1 MKIGFWNVRGFNR
14 PLKQN
19 GVAHLIKN
27 NQLCLLGILET
38 KLAATAIPKIINRL
52 FPGWCQANNF
62 DAIAGGRILIIW
74 NPAVIDLYPEDI
86 SPQVIHCRVTNK
98 SSQLSFYISFTYG
111 LYTVVNRRSMW
122 EKLLELGQPLNMPW
136 IILGDFNC
144 VKSPAEKQLGVPP
157 TWYELKDFADCCL
170 ALGLHDAQ
178 TTGCYYTWYSN
189 SDSNPVWC
197 KLDRVLLNNDWLEA
211 GFHCTAHF
219 NPPGCLSDHSPDHP
233 DFIPTIERQ
242 WRLNVEGTP
251 QFRLC
256 RKLKALKSSLKA
268 FNNLHYS
275 HISVRAKEAD
285 LALQDAQTHLESNP
299 GDVTVRDS
307 LGDLRKKATFLAEAE
322 RHFYFQKAKIHFL
335 KQGTETPNSFMIWA
349 VTPAE
354 VKTAVFQISDN
365 KAPGPDGYTSCFFK
379 KAWNIVGDLVCSAVM
394 DFFRSGRM
402 LRQLNHTIIAL
413 VPKSEHSPSV
423 ADYRPISC
431 CNVIYKVITKII
443 ADRLSPALMQLV
455 DSSQAAFVGGRNI
468 TDNIFLAQEMVRQY
482 SRKRIS
488 PRCTINVDLRKA
500 FDSVS
505 WTFLSRV
512 LHGYGFP
519 PLFISWIMECVSTTS
534 FSVALN
540 GSLHGHFPGK
550 KGLRQGDPMSP
561 ALFLLC
567 MEYFS
572 RLIKRS
578 TTNSDFNFHP
588 KCEKL
593 KITHLLFADDLM
605 LFSRGDLPSIR
616 ILMECLQEFRD
627 VSGLAVNNAK
637 SNIFTA
643 GIQNDTLDEALA
655 MTDFARG
662 HMPVRYLGIP
672 LAAQRLSVTDYS
684 PLVDQIAGCI
694 RKWTAKS
701 LSFAGRLEL
710 IRSVLQGVECFWL
723 QVFPLPM
730 AVIEK
735 IHRLCR
741 AFLWNSKRA
750 PVAWEDICHPKEE
763 GGLGV
768 RHIQSWNV
776 ALLARVLWNIHCKAD
791 TLWVKWVNE
800 VYLRGASLWDWQPKK
815 DDSPLL
821 RRLAEIRDRIIT
833 DFGST
838 EAAIRHMTEWT
849 DRKDL

>member
-1 MKIGFWNVRGFNR
+1 MKIEFWNVRGLNR

-27 NQLCLLGILET
+27 NRLCLLGILET

-74 NPAVIDLYPEDI
+74 NSAVIDLYPEDI
-86 SPQVIHCRVTNK
+86 SPQKEHV
-98 SSQLSFYISFTYG
+98 
-111 LYTVVNRRSMW
+111 
-122 EKLLELGQPLNMPW
+122 EKLLELGRPLNMPW

-144 VKSPAEKQLGVPP
+144 VKSPAKKQLGVPP
-157 TWYELKDFADCCL
+157 TWYELKDFADYCL
-170 ALGLHDAQ
+170 ALAFTMLKLPDVTTLGL
-178 TTGCYYTWYSN
+178 
-189 SDSNPVWC
+189 
-197 KLDRVLLNNDWLEA
+197 
-211 GFHCTAHF
+211 HCTAHF
-219 NPPGCLSDHSPDHP
+219 NQPGCLSDHSPGIVSIFDNPAPKPKPFRFFNMWADHP
-233 DFIPTIERQ
+233 DFIPTVEGR
-242 WRLNVEGTP
+242 WGLNVEGTP

-275 HISVRAKEAD
+275 HISARAKEAD

-299 GDVTVRDS
+299 EDVAVRDS

-335 KQGTETPNSFMIWA
+335 KQEDRNTKLFHDMVKRNAARNSILTITKADGSIITSAPDIAQKVVDFYTSLLGTEDQTLLVDDGVFHWGPSLTSELVSNLCRA

-379 KAWNIVGDLVCSAVM
+379 KAWNMVGDLVCRAVM

-431 CNVIYKVITKII
+431 CNVIYKVITKFI
-443 ADRLSPALMQLV
+443 ADRLSPALVQLI

-488 PRCTINVDLRKA
+488 PRCTINVDLRMA
-500 FDSVS
+500 FYSVS
-505 WTFLSRV
+505 WTFLSR
-512 LHGYGFP
+512 HG
-519 PLFISWIMECVSTTS
+519 L
-534 FSVALN
+534 
-540 GSLHGHFPGK
+540 FPGK
-550 KGLRQGDPMSP
+550 KGLRRGDPMSP

-588 KCEKL
+588 KYEKL

-616 ILMECLQEFRD
+616 ILMECFQEFRD
-627 VSGLAVNNAK
+627 VSGLAVNTAK

-643 GIQNDTLDEALA
+643 GIQNETLDEALA
-655 MTDFARG
+655 MTEFATG

-672 LAAQRLSVTDYS
+672 LAA
-684 PLVDQIAGCI
+684 
-694 RKWTAKS
+694 
-701 LSFAGRLEL
+701 
-710 IRSVLQGVECFWL
+710 
-723 QVFPLPM
+723 
-730 AVIEK
+730 
-735 IHRLCR
+735 
-741 AFLWNSKRA
+741 
-750 PVAWEDICHPKEE
+750 
-763 GGLGV
+763 
-768 RHIQSWNV
+768 
-776 ALLARVLWNIHCKAD
+776 
-791 TLWVKWVNE
+791 
-800 VYLRGASLWDWQPKK
+800 
-815 DDSPLL
+815 
-821 RRLAEIRDRIIT
+821 
-833 DFGST
+833 
-838 EAAIRHMTEWT
+838 
-849 DRKDL
+849 

>member
-1 MKIGFWNVRGFNR
+1 
-14 PLKQN
+14 
-19 GVAHLIKN
+19 
-27 NQLCLLGILET
+27 
-38 KLAATAIPKIINRL
+38 
-52 FPGWCQANNF
+52 
-62 DAIAGGRILIIW
+62 
-74 NPAVIDLYPEDI
+74 
-86 SPQVIHCRVTNK
+86 
-98 SSQLSFYISFTYG
+98 
-111 LYTVVNRRSMW
+111 
-122 EKLLELGQPLNMPW
+122 
-136 IILGDFNC
+136 
-144 VKSPAEKQLGVPP
+144 
-157 TWYELKDFADCCL
+157 
-170 ALGLHDAQ
+170 
-178 TTGCYYTWYSN
+178 
-189 SDSNPVWC
+189 
-197 KLDRVLLNNDWLEA
+197 
-211 GFHCTAHF
+211 
-219 NPPGCLSDHSPDHP
+219 
-233 DFIPTIERQ
+233 
-242 WRLNVEGTP
+242 
-251 QFRLC
+251 
-256 RKLKALKSSLKA
+256 
-268 FNNLHYS
+268 
-275 HISVRAKEAD
+275 
-285 LALQDAQTHLESNP
+285 
-299 GDVTVRDS
+299 
-307 LGDLRKKATFLAEAE
+307 
-322 RHFYFQKAKIHFL
+322 
-335 KQGTETPNSFMIWA
+335 
-349 VTPAE
+349 
-354 VKTAVFQISDN
+354 
-365 KAPGPDGYTSCFFK
+365 
-379 KAWNIVGDLVCSAVM
+379 
-394 DFFRSGRM
+394 
-402 LRQLNHTIIAL
+402 
-413 VPKSEHSPSV
+413 
-423 ADYRPISC
+423 
-431 CNVIYKVITKII
+431 
-443 ADRLSPALMQLV
+443 
-455 DSSQAAFVGGRNI
+455 
-468 TDNIFLAQEMVRQY
+468 
-482 SRKRIS
+482 
-488 PRCTINVDLRKA
+488 
-500 FDSVS
+500 
-505 WTFLSRV
+505 
-512 LHGYGFP
+512 
-519 PLFISWIMECVSTTS
+519 
-534 FSVALN
+534 
-540 GSLHGHFPGK
+540 
-550 KGLRQGDPMSP
+550 
-561 ALFLLC
+561 

-593 KITHLLFADDLM
+593 KITHLLFVDDLM

-627 VSGLAVNNAK
+627 VSGLAVNTAK

-750 PVAWEDICHPKEE
+750 PVAWENICHPKEE

-791 TLWVKWVNE
+791 SLWAKWVNE

-849 DRKDL
+849 DRKGLVTSIAYEYFRPKLPKQPWKSSIWKAFIPPKYSFILWLGLRERLATRDRLAFLHEDPTCSLCINSKESAKHLFFECPFSSYVWSHIRQWFGINRRMSTLLSAVKWLKKGKTGSSVQNKARHLALACTVYSLWRHRNEIIFEGKAPNPDGLVISIKITVYRLILTLLPHGL